1 MKATAERAQ
10 KSMRVHPIRVIRMPN
25 VGQPDRVFTIVLVR
39 RDIRHR
45 MIVVFGLMHVCPI
58 LVTIMLFV
66 RVQDLVN
73 MLVLATLVMLP
84 MDLNVLKSMVV

>member
-1 MKATAERAQ
+1 
-10 KSMRVHPIRVIRMPN
+10 
-25 VGQPDRVFTIVLVR
+25 VLVKK
-39 RDIRHR
+39 DIGHR
-45 MIVVFGLMHVCPI
+45 MIVVFGLMRVCPI
-58 LVTIMLFV
+58 LATIMPFV